1 MRSPITLSF
10 THCLIHSLAH
20 TLTVSFTHCL
30 IQSRTHAPTPSLPL
44 LHTRAQVWNYK
55 LRRCLFTL
63 LGHLDYIRTVAFHSE
78 YPWIVSASDDQ
89 TIRTWNWQVCGCG
102 CVCVGR
108 GGGLWLCWCVWGV
121 GWGRGR
127 SRLCWWVWVWVCGW
141 VWVGGGGAL
150 ELAGETRPALCC
162 QLSAPSP
169 QLSSVGVR
177 ERGVSLCGWLHA
189 PSRVVCLHQQLLYLI
204 IRQHLSPLSAHPV
217 PPLIVRAPCCPFPP
231 CRCPACFRPA
241 CCCCCR
247 TMSHPP
253 ALPPLSCS
261 RAPASV
267 C

>member
-108 GGGLWLCWCVWGV
+108 GGVVAVLVCVGCRVGKGEVTALLVGV
-121 GWGRGR
+121 GVG
-127 SRLCWWVWVWVCGW
+127 VWLG
-141 VWVGGGGAL
+141 VGGGGGLWNWQVRRAQPS
-150 ELAGETRPALCC
+150 AASS
-162 QLSAPSP
+162 QLPV
-169 QLSSVGVR
+169 LSSALLVCV
-177 ERGVSLCGWLHA
+177 RGV
-189 PSRVVCLHQQLLYLI
+189 
-204 IRQHLSPLSAHPV
+204 
-217 PPLIVRAPCCPFPP
+217 
-231 CRCPACFRPA
+231 
-241 CCCCCR
+241 
-247 TMSHPP
+247 
-253 ALPPLSCS
+253 
-261 RAPASV
+261 
-267 C
+267 